1 MRRLTAA
8 ALALA
13 LTTLLAPG
21 CKHSR
26 KARAKSSE
34 DDGQL
39 ASVVNVADPR
49 ASVQLVRG
57 FYNLEANTWRW
68 TMGKFTVS
76 LRPPAGAA
84 QNGAKLE
91 LKFNIPDVVFNQIG
105 AITLTAAVNGLALPP
120 EAYNKAGNFTY
131 ARDVPGAALAGDA
144 VAVDFATDKVLP
156 PSAQDSRELCL
167 IVTSIGL
174 AAK

>member
-1 MRRLTAA
+1 IARIGEITGLVIRLRRQRQAVHR
-8 ALALA
+8 
-13 LTTLLAPG
+13 G
-21 CKHSR
+21 
-26 KARAKSSE
+26 
-34 DDGQL
+34 GQG
-39 ASVVNVADPR
+39 DR
-49 ASVQLVRG
+49 
-57 FYNLEANTWRW
+57 
-68 TMGKFTVS
+68 
-76 LRPPAGAA
+76 
-84 QNGAKLE
+84 AKLE